1 MTSNIL
7 REGREI
13 EAMDFIMELLPDWL
27 FVERAGQLV
36 LAALFAGAVGFE
48 RERRDQEAGLRT
60 HMMVG
65 IGACLFTI
73 LMISLVDRFDDLGN
87 GVRSDPIRIV
97 GAITSGIAFLAA
109 GAIIQARGEV
119 KGLTTG
125 ASLWVVG
132 ALGLACGLSEYGLAV
147 IAVVLTLVILRLV
160 KKVE

>member
-1 MTSNIL
+1 
-7 REGREI
+7 
-13 EAMDFIMELLPDWL
+13 MDFIMELLPDWL